1 MQKEMGSDVNVL
13 QVIPPPAEECW
24 TSVDGMRMR
33 YLRAGSG
40 PALVLLHG
48 LLGYSFSW
56 RFTIPV
62 LAQQA
67 TVYAVDMPGAGFSDR
82 VGDRDCSFRACA
94 VRLLEFTKQVGISP
108 FDLLGTSHGGAVAMM
123 ATALAREAGTP
134 VINRLVLVAPVNPW
148 SLHGSGMARFLSR
161 RLVSILFRGLAPRMS
176 SAHSYFLRRL
186 YGDPGRIPPGTLEGY
201 TKPFTRPGTFE
212 YGLRVLR
219 TWNEN
224 LAQLKAV
231 LPEIEDVP
239 ALLLWGS
246 RDAAV
251 DPASADRLRENFHRC
266 RVQMFE
272 GAGHLP
278 YEEVPEEFNRA
289 LSAFLSTDPKAI

>member
-1 MQKEMGSDVNVL
+1 MELDVKGL
-13 QVIPPPAEECW
+13 QVTSTFAAEECW
-24 TSVDGMRMR
+24 TSVDGMRVR
-33 YLRAGSG
+33 YLRGGSG

-56 RFTIPV
+56 RFTIPA

-82 VGDRDCSFRACA
+82 VGNRDCSVRACA
-94 VRLLEFTKQVGISP
+94 VRLLEFTRQVGISS

-123 ATALAREAGTP
+123 AAALAREAGEP
-134 VINRLVLVAPVNPW
+134 SIRRLVLVAPVNPW

-161 RLVSILFRGLAPRMS
+161 RLISILFRGLAPRMRR
-176 SAHSYFLRRL
+176 AHSYFLRRL
-186 YGDPGRIPPGTLEGY
+186 YGDPRRISPGTLEGY

-212 YGLRVLR
+212 YGLRVVS
-219 TWNEN
+219 TWRED
-224 LAQLKAV
+224 LAQLKSV
-231 LPEIEDVP
+231 LPTIADIPV
-239 ALLLWGS
+239 LLLWGT

-251 DPASADRLRENFHRC
+251 DPGSAEKLRENFHHC

-272 GAGHLP
+272 GVGHLP
-278 YEEVPEEFNRA
+278 YEEVAEEFNRI
-289 LSAFLSTDPKAI
+289 LSDFLYTDFKNM